1 MKDFK
6 QIIEDDKE
14 PITFPYFL
22 SLMALKMQDH
32 DTEKNLINAFNVFD
46 KNRDGQIIKDDFR
59 SIINNLGEKLTQSE
73 IEELLK
79 EADLDDDGKIDFNE
93 FVKMMMSK

>member
-1 MKDFK
+1 
-6 QIIEDDKE
+6 
-14 PITFPYFL
+14 
-22 SLMALKMQDH
+22 MQDH